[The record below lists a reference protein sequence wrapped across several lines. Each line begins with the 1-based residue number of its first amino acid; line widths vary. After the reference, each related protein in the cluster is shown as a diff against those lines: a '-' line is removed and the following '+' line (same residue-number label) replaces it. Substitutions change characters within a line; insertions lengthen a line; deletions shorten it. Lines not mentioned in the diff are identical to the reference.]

1 MADLEALTRIETTA
15 NSGSSV
21 ITVPGQY
28 SWRYPLPPN
37 KAIKLGSEPKECDW
51 AVPEDR
57 MISRFHAI
65 LEWTGS
71 VLVVTRRGVILPDYP
86 NKPGNQ
92 IWFRNKPSE
101 QCEVKSGEWFVIG
114 QTRFTLRGDD
124 ASDPDSPVDATIVQ
138 RQEEH
143 SRAELENVAFTN
155 PAILLKAMEQ
165 LPAYLRVVANEP
177 ALFKQ
182 MLKVAI
188 AALPK
193 ADAAAIVRIPP
204 DCPVGDLRVT
214 VVEQNVRNPHAGAVN
229 EFVPSRK
236 LVRRVVCQQ
245 RKSCLH
251 VWSTDPSDFTAAN
264 SSDHN
269 MTLGV
274 MHQQGATPWAICTP
288 FQDGGQHALY
298 VSGRLTNRSAI
309 NAKPDAAHLTEY
321 QKFIEI
327 LVGLLESTRRT
338 LRLARQV
345 TVTKEAWPSNLR
357 KYLDDPEKLEE
368 LLKTPQEQDVTVLFC
383 DLRGY
388 SARAEE
394 QGANLTEAWTEVQKA
409 LDTMSGAVT
418 EKGGIVAGFR
428 GDAVLGFWGWPE
440 KHSDQIE
447 RAAEAALRI
456 YERLVGRM
464 VMRRC
469 GLGITHGRALAG
481 RLGAHDLAVV
491 DLYGPVVNLAF
502 RLEEMTK
509 AYKVGIVVSDEVA
522 AKLQIADPMNK
533 RWRLRGL
540 GTVVPRGMKKPLTAY
555 ELSPTSAVAGAESWV
570 TSDTYEANLPLW
582 NEAVEKFVKGDWA
595 EANDQFDGLFGDD
608 PAASCFLRF
617 MELHKNTPPKDRD
630 GKDWNGSFTPRP
642 EG

>member
-1 MADLEALTRIETTA
+1 MADLEALTRIDPSAAT
-15 NSGSSV
+15 GSSV
-21 ITVPGQY
+21 MSLPGQF
-28 SWRYPLPPN
+28 SWRYTLPEN
-37 KAIKLGSEPKECDW
+37 RVLKLGSEPKECDW

-57 MISRFHAI
+57 MISRFHAT

-71 VLVVTRRGVILPDYP
+71 ALVVTRRGVILPDYP

-92 IWFRNKPSE
+92 IWFRNKAVE
-101 QCEVKSGEWFVIG
+101 QCEVRPGEWFVIG
-114 QTRFTLRGDD
+114 QTRFTLRGDAD
-124 ASDPDSPVDATIVQ
+124 VDPDALVDATLVQ
-138 RQEEH
+138 RQEER
-143 SRAELENVAFTN
+143 SRSELETVTFTN
-155 PAILLKAMEQ
+155 PGMLLKALEQ
-165 LPAYLRVVANEP
+165 LPAYLKVVASEP

-193 ADAAAIVRIPP
+193 ADAAAIVRVPP
-204 DCPVGDLRVT
+204 DSAITDLRVT
-214 VVEQNVRNPHAGAVN
+214 VVEQNVRNPNAGTAD

-251 VWSTDPSDFTAAN
+251 IWSTDPSDFTQAG
-264 SSDHN
+264 SSHHTL
-269 MTLGV
+269 TLGAL
-274 MHQQGATPWAICTP
+274 HQQGATPWAICTP
-288 FQDGGQHALY
+288 FQDGSQHALY
-298 VSGRLTNRSAI
+298 VSGRLQNPAGRDQ
-309 NAKPDAAHLTEY
+309 KPDTTYLTEY
-321 QKFIEI
+321 QKFVEI

-345 TVTKEAWPSNLR
+345 AVTKEAWPSNLR
-357 KYLDDPEKLEE
+357 KYLDDPERLEA

-383 DLRGY
+383 DLRGF
-388 SARAEE
+388 SGFAEE
-394 QGANLTEAWTEVQKA
+394 HGESLSSAWREVQSA
-409 LDTMSGAVT
+409 LDTMSGAIT

-440 KHSDQIE
+440 KPADQIE

-456 YERLVGRM
+456 YERLSGRLLQ
-464 VMRRC
+464 RRC

-509 AYKVGIVVSDEVA
+509 AYGVGIMVSDEVA
-522 AKLQIADPMNK
+522 TRLQTVDPTNR

-540 GTVVPRGMKKPLTAY
+540 GTVRPRGMKKPLAAY
-555 ELSPTSAVAGAESWV
+555 ELSPASAVTNAESWV
-570 TSDTYEANLPLW
+570 TSDAYEANLAFW
-582 NEAVEKFVKGDWA
+582 NAAVEKFVRGAWA
-595 EANDQFDGLFGDD
+595 EANDDLDGLFADD
-608 PAASCFLRF
+608 PAAKCFLRY
-617 MELHKNTPPKDRD
+617 MRRHNGQKPRD
-630 GKDWNGSFTPRP
+630 WDGVFTPRP
-642 EG
+642 EEG

>member
-1 MADLEALTRIETTA
+1 MADLEALTRIEPSAAT
-15 NSGSSV
+15 GSSV
-21 ITVPGQY
+21 MSVPGQY
-28 SWRYPLPPN
+28 SWRYTLPEN
-37 KAIKLGSEPKECDW
+37 RVLKLGSESKECDW

-57 MISRFHAI
+57 MISRFHAT
-65 LEWTGS
+65 LEWTGAA
-71 VLVVTRRGVILPDYP
+71 LVVARRGVILPDYP

-92 IWFRNKPSE
+92 IWFRNKPVE
-101 QCEVKSGEWFVIG
+101 RCEVGPGEWFVIG
-114 QTRFTLRGDD
+114 QTRFTLRGDSD
-124 ASDPDSPVDATIVQ
+124 ADPDAPLDATLVQ
-138 RQEEH
+138 RQEER
-143 SRAELENVAFTN
+143 SRAELENVTFTN
-155 PAILLKAMEQ
+155 PGMLLKALEQ
-165 LPAYLRVVANEP
+165 LPAYLKVVASEP

-182 MLKVAI
+182 MLKVAV

-204 DCPVGDLRVT
+204 DCPIGDLRVT
-214 VVEQNVRNPHAGAVN
+214 VIEQNVRNPNVGAVG

-251 VWSTDPSDFTAAN
+251 VWSTDPSDFTQGG

-269 MTLGV
+269 LTLGV
-274 MHQQGATPWAICTP
+274 LHQQGATPWAICTP
-288 FQDGGQHALY
+288 FQDGSQHALY
-298 VSGRLTNRSAI
+298 VSGRLTNR
-309 NAKPDAAHLTEY
+309 NPLEPKPDTAYLTEY

-345 TVTKEAWPSNLR
+345 AVTKEAWPSNLR
-357 KYLDDPEKLEE
+357 KYLDDPEKLEA

-383 DLRGY
+383 DLRGF
-388 SARAEE
+388 SGFAEE
-394 QGANLTEAWTEVQKA
+394 HGESLSSAWREVQSA

-418 EKGGIVAGFR
+418 EKGGVVAGFR

-440 KHSDQIE
+440 KHPDQIE

-456 YERLVGRM
+456 YERLSGRM
-464 VMRRC
+464 VQRRC

-509 AYKVGIVVSDEVA
+509 AYGVGIVVSGEVA
-522 AKLQIADPMNK
+522 AKLQTADPMNR

-540 GTVVPRGMKKPLTAY
+540 GTVRPRGMKKPLTAH
-555 ELSPTSAVAGAESWV
+555 ELSPISPVTSAESWV
-570 TSDTYEANLPLW
+570 TSDTYEANLALW
-582 NEAVEKFVKGDWA
+582 SAAVEKFVRGAWA
-595 EANDQFDGLFGDD
+595 EANDDLDGLFADD
-608 PAASCFLRF
+608 PAAKCFVRY
-617 MELHKNTPPKDRD
+617 MKRHNGRKPADWD
-630 GKDWNGSFTPRP
+630 GAFTPRA
-642 EG
+642 EE

>member
-1 MADLEALTRIETTA
+1 MADLEALTRIEPK
-15 NSGSSV
+15 SGTESSV
-21 ITVPGQY
+21 MAIPGQY
-28 SWRYPLPPN
+28 SWRYALPPN
-37 KAIKLGSEPKECDW
+37 KVLKLGSEQKECDW

-57 MISRFHAI
+57 MISRFHATV
-65 LEWTGS
+65 EWTGA

-92 IWFRNKPSE
+92 IWFHNKPVE
-101 QCEVKSGEWFVIG
+101 KCLVKAGEWFVIG
-114 QTRFTLRGDD
+114 QTRFTLRGEADSEPD
-124 ASDPDSPVDATIVQ
+124 APVDATIVQ
-138 RQEEH
+138 RQEER

-155 PAILLKAMEQ
+155 PGVLLKAMEQ
-165 LPAYLRVVANEP
+165 LPAYLKVVASEP

-182 MLKVAI
+182 MLKVAV

-204 DCPVGDLRVT
+204 DCPIGDLRIT
-214 VVEQNVRNPHAGAVN
+214 VVEQNVRNPHSGTAG
-229 EFVPSRK
+229 EFLPSRK

-251 VWSTDPSDFTAAN
+251 VWSTDPSDFTAAG
-264 SSDHN
+264 SGSDHN
-269 MTLGV
+269 LTLGV
-274 MHQQGATPWAICTP
+274 MHHQGATPWAICTP
-288 FQDGGQHALY
+288 FQDGSQHALY
-298 VSGRLTNRSAI
+298 VSGRLLSRSTI
-309 NAKPDAAHLTEY
+309 DAKPDAAHLTEY
-321 QKFIEI
+321 QKFVEI

-345 TVTKEAWPSNLR
+345 SVTKEAWPSNLR
-357 KYLDDPEKLEE
+357 KYLDDPEKLEA

-394 QGANLTEAWTEVQKA
+394 QGANLTEAWAEVQKA

-440 KHSDQIE
+440 KHTDQIE
-447 RAAEAALRI
+447 RAAKAGLRI
-456 YERLVGRM
+456 YERLSGRM
-464 VMRRC
+464 VQRRC

-509 AYKVGIVVSDEVA
+509 AYGVGIVVSDEVA
-522 AKLQIADPMNK
+522 KKLQTADPMNR

-540 GTVVPRGMKKPLTAY
+540 GTVVPRGMKRPLSAF
-555 ELSPTSAVAGAESWV
+555 ELSPTSEVTGSDSWV
-570 TSDTYEANLPLW
+570 TSDNYETNLPVWDEAVAKFVAGDWPEANALL
-582 NEAVEKFVKGDWA
+582 D
-595 EANDQFDGLFGDD
+595 DLFADD
-608 PAASCFLRF
+608 PAAKCFVRY
-617 MELHKNTPPKDRD
+617 MARTRGEPPA
-630 GKDWNGSFTPRP
+630 DWKGAFTPRP
-642 EG
+642 PEE